1 VDRTGGTVK
10 AIVVAALLIGIAA
23 IAPRAEAQERELT
36 IGLFAPS
43 APFSGPAQRLEFVR
57 GLADHVAAQ
66 TGRRVLGRVFAN
78 GSALAGAMKS
88 GEVQF
93 AVLDAVYAAQV
104 GMPYEPLAAA
114 VRGDSALGAWHLVGG
129 PGVRSL
135 ADLRGKIIA
144 VPGIGPRD
152 SQFVTNALLDG
163 EVDAGYFAKIA
174 TAPDAS
180 SAVTMIGVG
189 RAQGGLVPAS
199 IELPGGVRPIV
210 GVGSI
215 GLPMFV
221 AAPGVDRATTDR
233 VSRAVRTF
241 QSAGP
246 FTRFTSP
253 DAGRYRSIVLSRPS
267 RKGPMAVPPPARLNV
282 REILEGR
289 SFALEPTPILSIA
302 TAPDRE

>member
-1 VDRTGGTVK
+1 VR
-10 AIVVAALLIGIAA
+10 AIVVALVVAALAGAG
-23 IAPRAEAQERELT
+23 RAEAQERELT
-36 IGLFAPS
+36 IGLYAPS

-57 GLADHVAAQ
+57 GLAEHVGAQ
-66 TGRRVLGRVFAN
+66 TGRRVIGRVFAN
-78 GSALAGAMKS
+78 GSALASAMKT

-114 VRGDSALGAWHLVGG
+114 VRGDSALAAWQLVGA

-135 ADLRGKIIA
+135 ADLRGKTIA

-152 SQFVTNALLDG
+152 AQFVTNALLDG

-174 TAPDAS
+174 TAPDSS
-180 SAVTMIGVG
+180 SAVTLVGVG
-189 RAQGGLVPAS
+189 RAQGALVPS
-199 IELPGGVRPIV
+199 STELPSGVRPIV

-221 AAPGVDRATTDR
+221 AAPGVDRATADR
-233 VSRAVRTF
+233 IARAVRTF
-241 QSAGP
+241 QSSGP
-246 FTRFTSP
+246 FNRFTTA

-282 REILEGR
+282 RDILEGR
-289 SFALEPTPILSIA
+289 SFTLEPTPILSIA
-302 TAPDRE
+302 TGAD